1 MTGKSKFITK
11 LIIFSLFFLAGI
23 ALIVTS
29 SVIGIKKYKGTNF
42 SHNLVI
48 VEIETD
54 EASLSGVVY
63 HYVHINGS
71 IKNCTDKDLGNAELI
86 IGFEG
91 VNNSSGETNAIY
103 ETTIMLEGIN
113 ANSNISIEDKI
124 IKIGNKD
131 GFVPQSIKKIELV
144 PLDGGSKE
152 NVEFIKEDDLMLM
165 LFGAGLVLSLSCG
178 TIVCGVISSYL
189 SKSKKKESL

>member
-152 NVEFIKEDDLMLM
+152 NVKFIKEDDLMLM